1 MHGIVEMIRRA
12 RENESEFGLLNA
24 NGWYLTKHSM
34 GIYSCQVPE
43 KDWQPSKI
51 QSTKQASIDLL
62 EVASGPAKMETF
74 TVIFDKNN
82 QAKESVVIARLESG
96 ERCLATTSSDQA
108 TLLSLMS
115 ADEFAI
121 HGELDNTNG
130 KNVFRF

>member
-1 MHGIVEMIRRA
+1 MAFFDIYSCFPSAVQIACDEFGIEHNDSRGLTLTGGLPYFGGPGNNYSMHGIVEMIRRA

-51 QSTKQASIDLL
+51 
-62 EVASGPAKMETF
+62 
-74 TVIFDKNN
+74 
-82 QAKESVVIARLESG
+82 
-96 ERCLATTSSDQA
+96 
-108 TLLSLMS
+108 
-115 ADEFAI
+115 EFAI